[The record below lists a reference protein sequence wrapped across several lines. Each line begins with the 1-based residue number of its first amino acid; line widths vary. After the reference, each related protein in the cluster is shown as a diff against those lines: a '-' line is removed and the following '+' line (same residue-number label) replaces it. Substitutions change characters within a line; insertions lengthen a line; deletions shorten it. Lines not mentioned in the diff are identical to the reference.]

1 MKKER
6 KIINPYEQLRASCK
20 TWADHVLRPR
30 TVGMWFYDKK
40 KLSVGFTLD
49 DLYERV
55 KAADQLGYDVK
66 LFALDDGLHVRYV
79 KRPPA
84 APWQIS

>member
-1 MKKER
+1 MKKEQ
-6 KIINPYEQLRASCK
+6 KIMNPYEQLRASCK
-20 TWADHVLRPR
+20 TWANHVLRPC
-30 TVGMWFYDKK
+30 TVAMLFYNKK
-40 KLSVGFTLD
+40 NLSVGFTLD

-66 LFALDDGLHVRYV
+66 LLALDNGLHVRYV